1 MDLISADPSTTSSAA
16 TASSGS
22 MTAAAPSPAAAPPP
36 PAMATP
42 PTMSGGVS
50 SRSTLGE
57 KKSKRAALMQ
67 IQSDTVSAAKAVLN
81 PVRGSYMQ
89 QKQKQ
94 NKKVSNRSHISFF
107 LFINC

>member
-22 MTAAAPSPAAAPPP
+22 ATAAAPSSAAAPP
-36 PAMATP
+36 AMASP

>member
-22 MTAAAPSPAAAPPP
+22 ATAAAPSSAAAPP
-36 PAMATP
+36 AMASP

-94 NKKVSNRSHISFF
+94 SKKVSNRSHISFF